1 MKIFNRKARLQYH
14 ILETLEAGIVLSG
27 GEVKSVRLGRVDLND
42 SFAKLQNGEVL
53 LKNMFIPSYQHAS
66 TENYDPKKDRKLLLH
81 KNQIRILI
89 GKLSKGGMAI
99 VPLSIYLSHNFIKVE
114 LALGAS
120 KKQFDQR
127 RAIKAK
133 DEQRKLE
140 QELKNY

>member
-27 GEVKSVRLGRVDLND
+27 GEVKSIRLGRVDLND
-42 SFAKLQNGEVL
+42 SFAKLQNGEVM
-53 LKNMFIPSYQHAS
+53 LKNMFIPPYQHAS

-81 KNQIRILI
+81 KNQIRTLI
-89 GKLSKGGMAI
+89 GKLSKGRMAI
-99 VPLSIYLSHNFIKVE
+99 VPLSIYVRGNFIKVE
-114 LALGAS
+114 LALGAT